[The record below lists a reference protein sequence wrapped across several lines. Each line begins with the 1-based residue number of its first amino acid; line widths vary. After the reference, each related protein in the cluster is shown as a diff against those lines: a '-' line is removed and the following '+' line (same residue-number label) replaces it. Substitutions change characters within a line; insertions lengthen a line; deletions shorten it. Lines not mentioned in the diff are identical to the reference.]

1 MKNFTSIVKSEYFI
15 SLFQL
20 FATNLYS

>member
-15 SLFQL
+15 TLFQL